1 MASDQ
6 RSISGSHSV
15 PFSRD
20 SVDAFQDMT
29 AFTPPPDSW
38 LARYPKTVN
47 TQTSKKEDK
56 TSSSSS
62 SSVTTKT
69 TTEKKDISHTKKFK
83 VPEANQLDDTCK
95 RYIETSEIPIKS
107 NKSLGTDDHFKS
119 AVCSKNLLKAC
130 EKLMTKRDYLGSASE
145 LNDDDFDAEL
155 SLMNEQS
162 RMEFYRHKYGNRRD
176 SQSLP
181 ASPRMERKTQGAVT
195 HNPYFT
201 VTKQEASRPDT
212 SISFLANLF
221 GLTAV
226 KPKEAQANLAQKYES
241 TNASMFNGGDKQQQQ
256 GTKSSRQMTPNP
268 HPYREMNIFS
278 PTSM

>member
-1 MASDQ
+1 
-6 RSISGSHSV
+6 
-15 PFSRD
+15 
-20 SVDAFQDMT
+20 MT

-38 LARYPKTVN
+38 LNRYPKTVN
-47 TQTSKKEDK
+47 TQTSSTSSVSKKEDK

-62 SSVTTKT
+62 TIVSTKT
-69 TTEKKDISHTKKFK
+69 TKVVTEKKDISNTTRKFK

-95 RYIETSEIPIKS
+95 KYIETSDIPVKS

-130 EKLMTKRDYLGSASE
+130 EKLMTKRDFIGSGSE

-181 ASPRMERKTQGAVT
+181 ASPRMERKTQSAVA

-221 GLTAV
+221 GLSAM
-226 KPKEAQANLAQKYES
+226 KPKEAQANLAQKYE
-241 TNASMFNGGDKQQQQ
+241 ASMNGGDKQEQQQ
-256 GTKSSRQMTPNP
+256 QSNASSRQMKPNP

>member
-1 MASDQ
+1 
-6 RSISGSHSV
+6 
-15 PFSRD
+15 
-20 SVDAFQDMT
+20 MT

-56 TSSSSS
+56 TSLSSSSSS
-62 SSVTTKT
+62 SSVTKT
-69 TTEKKDISHTKKFK
+69 TTTTVTEKKEISHTKKFK

-95 RYIETSEIPIKS
+95 RYIETSEIPVKS

-181 ASPRMERKTQGAVT
+181 ASPKMERKTVD

-226 KPKEAQANLAQKYES
+226 KPKEAQANLAQKYEA
-241 TNASMFNGGDKQQQQ
+241 TTKASMFNGSDKQQQQ
-256 GTKSSRQMTPNP
+256 QQGNNSSRQMTPNP

>member
-1 MASDQ
+1 
-6 RSISGSHSV
+6 
-15 PFSRD
+15 
-20 SVDAFQDMT
+20 MT
-29 AFTPPPDSW
+29 AFTPPPESW

-47 TQTSKKEDK
+47 TQTTSKKVDK
-56 TSSSSS
+56 TSS

-69 TTEKKDISHTKKFK
+69 TTTTVTEKKDISHTKKFI
-83 VPEANQLDDTCK
+83 VPEANQLDATCK
-95 RYIETSEIPIKS
+95 KYIETSDIPVKS

-130 EKLMTKRDYLGSASE
+130 EKLMTKRDYLGSDSE
-145 LNDDDFDAEL
+145 LNEDDFDAEL

-162 RMEFYRHKYGNRRD
+162 RMEFYRQKYGNRRD

-181 ASPRMERKTQGAVT
+181 ASPRMERKGQGVVT

-201 VTKQEASRPDT
+201 VTKQESTRPDT

-221 GLTAV
+221 GISAA
-226 KPKEAQANLAQKYES
+226 KPKEAQANLAQKYEAS
-241 TNASMFNGGDKQQQQ
+241 TNASMFNGSGDKQQQQ
-256 GTKSSRQMTPNP
+256 QQQGNNSSRQMTPNP

>member
-1 MASDQ
+1 
-6 RSISGSHSV
+6 
-15 PFSRD
+15 
-20 SVDAFQDMT
+20 MT

-38 LARYPKTVN
+38 LKRYPKTVN
-47 TQTSKKEDK
+47 TQTSSAKKEDK
-56 TSSSSS
+56 TSTSSSS
-62 SSVTTKT
+62 STVANTTKT
-69 TTEKKDISHTKKFK
+69 TTVITEKKDIKKFK

-95 RYIETSEIPIKS
+95 KYIETSEIPVKS

-130 EKLMTKRDYLGSASE
+130 EKLMTKRDFLGSGSE

-181 ASPRMERKTQGAVT
+181 ASPRMERKTHDAVA

-201 VTKQEASRPDT
+201 VTKQETERRPDT

-221 GLTAV
+221 GLSAV
-226 KPKEAQANLAQKYES
+226 KPKEAQANLAQKYE
-241 TNASMFNGGDKQQQQ
+241 ASMNTSKFSGADKQQQQ
-256 GTKSSRQMTPNP
+256 QQGNNNSRQMTPNP

>member
-1 MASDQ
+1 
-6 RSISGSHSV
+6 
-15 PFSRD
+15 
-20 SVDAFQDMT
+20 MT

-47 TQTSKKEDK
+47 TQTSLTKKEDK
-56 TSSSSS
+56 TSSSS
-62 SSVTTKT
+62 VTKT
-69 TTEKKDISHTKKFK
+69 TTTTIVTEKKDISLTKKFK

-95 RYIETSEIPIKS
+95 RYIETSEIPVKS

-130 EKLMTKRDYLGSASE
+130 EKLMTKKDFLGSASE
-145 LNDDDFDAEL
+145 ICDDDFDAEL

-162 RMEFYRHKYGNRRD
+162 RMEFYRQKHGIRRD

-181 ASPRMERKTQGAVT
+181 ASPRMERKTQGPVT

-201 VTKQEASRPDT
+201 VTKQESSRPDN

-221 GLTAV
+221 GLSAV
-226 KPKEAQANLAQKYES
+226 KPKEAQANLAQRYEAN
-241 TNASMFNGGDKQQQQ
+241 TNASMFNGGDKQKQQQ
-256 GTKSSRQMTPNP
+256 QQQQESNSNRQMKPNP

>member
-1 MASDQ
+1 
-6 RSISGSHSV
+6 
-15 PFSRD
+15 
-20 SVDAFQDMT
+20 MT

-47 TQTSKKEDK
+47 TQTTSKKVDK

-62 SSVTTKT
+62 SSVTTNT
-69 TTEKKDISHTKKFK
+69 TTTIITEKKDISHTKKFK
-83 VPEANQLDDTCK
+83 VPEANQLDATCK
-95 RYIETSEIPIKS
+95 RYIETSDIPVKS

-130 EKLMTKRDYLGSASE
+130 EKLMTKRDNLGSASE

-162 RMEFYRHKYGNRRD
+162 RMEFYRQKYGNRRD

-181 ASPRMERKTQGAVT
+181 ASPRMDRKTQGVVT

-201 VTKQEASRPDT
+201 VTKQEATRPDT

-221 GLTAV
+221 GISAL

-241 TNASMFNGGDKQQQQ
+241 STNGGDKQQQQ
-256 GTKSSRQMTPNP
+256 QQGNNSSRQMTPNP